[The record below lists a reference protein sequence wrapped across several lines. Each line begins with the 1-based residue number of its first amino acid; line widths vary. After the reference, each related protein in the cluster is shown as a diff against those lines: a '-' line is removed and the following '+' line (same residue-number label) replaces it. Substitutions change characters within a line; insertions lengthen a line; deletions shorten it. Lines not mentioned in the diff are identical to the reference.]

1 MAAAASSSSASA
13 ALPPT
18 VLTQQRFAQAEQRAR
33 SAVTARATKPT
44 PELHILGELCGATGF
59 GEGVTVAC
67 KWALEAG
74 DKWEWQEGAVGGQT
88 QADCGEPGSDAV
100 VWAHPLDVHFS
111 AGALQVRWGWGRG
124 RAARGAGVWHARAP
138 RSRTLLHA
146 LHTRTRT
153 HTHAHSRTRAQ
164 GWPKLLLQVW
174 RLDDTGRLEVEGY
187 GFVHVPSAPG
197 LHEVSVPTWRPLG
210 TPEQELAAFFL
221 GGVPRLKT
229 TTVLFSSAHDQRF
242 KHVTASAGTVHLRLE
257 ILLRHFDKHEIEAM

>member
-1 MAAAASSSSASA
+1 MAAAAAASSASLSA
-13 ALPPT
+13 AADKPP
-18 VLTQQRFAQAEQRAR
+18 VLAGQRYAQAEQRSR
-33 SAVTARATKPT
+33 SVVTARAAKPT

-111 AGALQVRWGWGRG
+111 AGALQVR
-124 RAARGAGVWHARAP
+124 AP
-138 RSRTLLHA
+138 RRASRPAAAAPAPLSPHSTRSPLM
-146 LHTRTRT
+146 HTR
-153 HTHAHSRTRAQ
+153 HAHTQ

-187 GFVHVPSAPG
+187 AFVHVPSAPG

-257 ILLRHFDKHEIEAM
+257 ILLRHFDKNEIEAM